1 MPSANVNQK
10 TRKMVAIAML
20 GAITTILMY
29 FETPLPFFPPFLKL
43 DVSNIGIIVGAF
55 LFGPTAVIP
64 IAFIPNFFHFLS
76 SSSGGAG
83 QLANFLLSCAYGIPA
98 GILYKSIHTKKGA
111 VVGCLTGTLC
121 ATVAGAFT
129 NMYIIIPFYANVM
142 LMPLERIWAACA
154 AVNPLIVD
162 LNTYIIYGAVPFNLL
177 KYSVIS
183 IITIVIYKPISRI
196 LHQYGRI

>member
-1 MPSANVNQK
+1 MQSVNVNQR
-10 TRKMVAIAML
+10 TRRLVAIALL

-29 FETPLPFFPPFLKL
+29 FETPLPFFPPFLKIDL
-43 DVSNIGIIVGAF
+43 SNLAVIIGAF
-55 LFGPTAVIP
+55 LFGPWAVIP

-98 GILYKSIHTKKGA
+98 GMIYSKIHSKKGA
-111 VVGCLTGTLC
+111 LLGTALGVVL
-121 ATVAGAFT
+121 ATIGGALT

-142 LMPLERIWAACA
+142 LFPLQAIWAACA

-162 LNTYIIYGAVPFNLL
+162 MKTYILYGAIPFNLL
-177 KYSVIS
+177 KYTVVS
-183 IITIVIYKPISRI
+183 ILTIVIYKPISRI
-196 LHQYGRI
+196 IHQYGKI